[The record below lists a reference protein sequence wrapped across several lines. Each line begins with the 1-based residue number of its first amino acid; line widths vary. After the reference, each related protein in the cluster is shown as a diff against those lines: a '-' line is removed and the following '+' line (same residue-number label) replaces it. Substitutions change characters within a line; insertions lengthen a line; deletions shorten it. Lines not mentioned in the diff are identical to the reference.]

1 MRRVFFRSKK
11 LLTWDSNSIVLQKKE
26 RTVHRSR
33 DLREKFHSWPITMAA
48 ETIHTYAEKGDV
60 LCPLWCVPQQKKNFS
75 LAHSISFFFKS
86 QFFRPFFLK
95 KKVFHIFFNISNI
108 KTKNPAAVFNATK
121 IRRKLKRFCFMLL
134 KACSTSKGDFYTSKF
149 HFTAK
154 VVIERYEATPFLSKK
169 IISGDSLIGR

>member
-60 LCPLWCVPQQKKNFS
+60 LCPLWCVPQQKKIFHWHTA
-75 LAHSISFFFKS
+75 LVFFFFLKS
-86 QFFRPFFLK
+86 IFRPFFP
-95 KKVFHIFFNISNI
+95 KKVFYILFFNISNI

-169 IISGDSLIGR
+169 